1 LEIVRTVVNFSGC
14 KRKKVAGDI
23 LSKEERSKRM
33 SLVKSKDTKP
43 ELFVRKL
50 VHSLGY
56 RYRLHKNKLPGKPD
70 LAFKSKQ
77 KVIFVHGCF
86 WHLHDCG
93 TYNLPKSRK
102 NFWLPKLQANADRDI
117 NNKRKLKNA
126 GFEILEI
133 WECELKDVESLKTK
147 IINFLG

>member
-1 LEIVRTVVNFSGC
+1 MPT
-14 KRKKVAGDI
+14 DT
-23 LSKEERSKRM
+23 LSKEQRSKRM

-50 VHSLGY
+50 VHGLGY
-56 RYRLHKNKLPGKPD
+56 RYRLHHKKLPGKPD
-70 LAFKSKQ
+70 LVFKSKQ

-93 TYNLPKSRK
+93 TYRLPKSRTG
-102 NFWLPKLQANADRDI
+102 FWMPKLEGNAARDEAN
-117 NNKRKLKNA
+117 KLKLLEQ
-126 GFEILEI
+126 GYKVLEI
-133 WECELKDVESLKTK
+133 WECELKDVERLKTK